1 MSPRS
6 TSHGL
11 PVRLR
16 RLLIAALIATQVL
29 TTVGILVSSH
39 ATSVGVLLE
48 HSRELLSESAQVS
61 VTQTQGFLEPA
72 IRSARLTS
80 EVTATMGTDSSLE
93 SFLVE
98 LIEANPEFDAV
109 YYASTD
115 GKFISV
121 ANDLSVVGAATRT
134 KVTDQQTGSQVWWRS
149 SDGRIVLSDNVDD
162 DWYIPATRSWFKRAL
177 VAEEPVWT
185 DLYTSFTSQ
194 QLGVTVSI
202 ANRDAQGVA
211 QGVVGID
218 IGLTALSS
226 FLEGLD
232 VSERGSSFIVDSQ
245 GRTVAFPGA
254 DEAIARDR
262 QFLNLA
268 MIDDPIS
275 RAVYED
281 FQALGLLG
289 GRRFSGFEFEGEA
302 YQAVYVPMRIDDD
315 HTWTLAVYAP
325 ENDFVGTLR
334 TNERL
339 IIAMAMVISA
349 ILIAAGYWVA
359 TKVTVPVQELKAR
372 AETDPLTGLFDRR
385 HFMEISGQMSTQA
398 VIQDEPFCVAL
409 LDIDKFK
416 AVNDTYG
423 HGVGDEVL
431 TAMAD
436 RLSHA
441 LRENDLVAR
450 FGGEEFALALPKSDL
465 QSAFGVIDR
474 LRLGIS
480 EKPIRTSAGPISIS
494 FSAGVAQL
502 SLEFSDVDA
511 LLLEADRALYRAKE
525 LGRNCV
531 VAAGV

>member
-6 TSHGL
+6 RSHGL
-11 PVRLR
+11 PARLR
-16 RLLIAALIATQVL
+16 RLLIAALVATQVL

-72 IRSARLTS
+72 IRSAQLTS
-80 EVTATMGTDSSLE
+80 EMSDTLGSNRALE
-93 SFLVE
+93 PFLVE
-98 LIEANPEFDAV
+98 LIGVNPEFDAV
-109 YYASTD
+109 YYASTSGD
-115 GKFISV
+115 FISV
-121 ANDLSVVGAATRT
+121 ATDLSVAGAVTRT
-134 KVTDQQTGSQVWWRS
+134 KVIDQRAGSQVWWRS
-149 SDGRIVLSDNVDD
+149 SDGDIVLMDDVED

-177 VAEEPVWT
+177 TANEPVWT
-185 DLYTSFTSQ
+185 DLYTSFASQ

-202 ANRDAQGVA
+202 ANRDAAGEA
-211 QGVVGID
+211 QGVVGVD

-232 VSERGSSFIVDSQ
+232 VSERGSSFIVDGQ

-254 DEAIARDR
+254 DEAIARDT

-268 MIDDPIS
+268 MVDDPIAG
-275 RAVYED
+275 AVYED
-281 FQALGLLG
+281 FRGLGSLAG
-289 GRRFSGFEFEGEA
+289 SRFSGFEFAGEA
-302 YQAVYVPMRIDDD
+302 YQAVYVPLRIDDD

-325 ENDFVGTLR
+325 ENDFVGSLR

-339 IIAMAMVISA
+339 VVAMAMFISA

-359 TKVTVPVQELKAR
+359 TRVTVPVQELKAR

-398 VIQDEPFCVAL
+398 ALQEEPFCVAL

-416 AVNDTYG
+416 TVNDSYG

-474 LRLGIS
+474 LRLGIG
-480 EKPIRTSAGPISIS
+480 ETPIRTSAGPISIS

-511 LLLEADRALYRAKE
+511 LLLEADRALYKAKE

-531 VAAGV
+531 VLAGV